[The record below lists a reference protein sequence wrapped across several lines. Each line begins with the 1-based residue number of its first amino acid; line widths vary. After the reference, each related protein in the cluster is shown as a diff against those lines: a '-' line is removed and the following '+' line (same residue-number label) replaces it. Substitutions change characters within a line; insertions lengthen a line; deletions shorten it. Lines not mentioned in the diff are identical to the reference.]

1 MNDKT
6 GIKQTCPYIDNVIS
20 WVDDICDNFETE
32 TEDISNKRKWC
43 IEYLEEI
50 RKMNSQLRD
59 IANDHIDKSQ
69 DLEYEIDKVNERLT
83 DANNRI
89 LELESEIKQLEYELS
104 QYDN

>member
-1 MNDKT
+1 MSDKT
-6 GIKQTCPYIDNVIS
+6 GIKQTCPYIDDVIS
-20 WVDDICDNFETE
+20 WLEYICDSFEIQ
-32 TEDISNKRKWC
+32 TEDVNNRRKWC

-50 RKMNSQLRD
+50 RKMNSKLRD
-59 IANDHIDKSQ
+59 IANEHIDKSQ
-69 DLEYEIDKVNERLT
+69 DLEQENYKINDELT